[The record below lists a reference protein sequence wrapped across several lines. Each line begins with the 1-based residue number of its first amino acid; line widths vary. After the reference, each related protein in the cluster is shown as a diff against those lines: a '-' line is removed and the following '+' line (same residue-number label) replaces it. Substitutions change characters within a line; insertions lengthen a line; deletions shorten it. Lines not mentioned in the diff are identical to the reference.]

1 MGEPAVP
8 LCPDGKG
15 RHVPPAADPSTQKWQ
30 FSPAGQHIELGIAEM
45 NLFLLLGAAG
55 LSHSLFGERL
65 IPIGTVYDPFVA
77 RGLDALNYACYQDAR
92 FIIAGTP
99 SGVTL
104 APEGGA
110 HQSIG
115 AQLIGMSQDGL
126 VSFEPAY
133 LDELSII
140 MDWSF
145 DYLQRSGENDPD
157 ERTWLRDET
166 GGSVYLRLT
175 TRPLEQLGLKARD
188 DQAFRQGVVDGA
200 YWLRE
205 PGPNCEVVIAYQ
217 GCVAPEAIE
226 AAGRIG
232 NDRRDIGVL
241 AITSADRLNS
251 GWTAARRARARGHR
265 EATSQIERLMG
276 DVPRDATLITV
287 TDGHPAT
294 LAWIGSV
301 MGHRTAPLGVEHFGQ
316 TGTIDDLYR
325 HFMIDA
331 DSIVAAANY
340 LSAGRRIGLS
350 VR

>member
-1 MGEPAVP
+1 
-8 LCPDGKG
+8 
-15 RHVPPAADPSTQKWQ
+15 
-30 FSPAGQHIELGIAEM
+30 M

-92 FIIAGTP
+92 FMIVGTP

-140 MDWSF
+140 VDWAF
-145 DYLQRSGENDPD
+145 DYLQRDGEGDPD

-175 TRPLEQLGLKARD
+175 TRPIEQLGVRSRD
-188 DQAFRQGVVDGA
+188 DEEFRQGVIDGG
-200 YWLRE
+200 YWLRK
-205 PGPNCEVVIAYQ
+205 PGANCELIIAYQ

-241 AITSADRLNS
+241 AITSSDRLNS
-251 GWTAARRARARGHR
+251 GWTAARRARARGHHS
-265 EATSQIERLMG
+265 AKSQIERLMQ
-276 DVPRDATLITV
+276 DVPNNATLITV

-294 LAWIGSV
+294 LAWIGGV
-301 MGHRTAPLGVEHFGQ
+301 QGHKTVPLGVEHFGQ

-325 HFMIDA
+325 HFQIDA
-331 DSIVAAANY
+331 DAIVSAANF
-340 LSAGRRIGLS
+340 LSPGRNIQLRTI
-350 VR
+350 VN